1 MERSRDPHEDLGQKT
16 YRATT
21 YSDIGLFF
29 LTTSVNRHVIEVQ
42 YSVESQDDSEGM
54 KWEGCGRN
62 SPGVPESNRE
72 TCRLEYLLCRIQAE
86 SDAL

>member
-1 MERSRDPHEDLGQKT
+1 MIHMRIWVIKPAGLQHT
-16 YRATT
+16 
-21 YSDIGLFF
+21 LFF
-29 LTTSVNRHVIEVQ
+29 LTKSVNRHVIEVQ

-72 TCRLEYLLCRIQAE
+72 TCRLGYLLCRIKPE